1 MWKTNIYIIFLWLVL
16 LGVACKNSEKKSTY
30 PAIDVVGYLKGQL
43 KTLDST
49 PYGLLKV
56 TEVPGKNPD
65 STYLNKVS
73 LREHLTPFMIPSIA
87 KEQLELKYRE
97 TSFADASIGY
107 VVITYQAKDRD
118 APVSQI
124 DVYIKPENN
133 SIYQIYISGDLGSAD
148 QEEKKQ
154 LLWTHNKGCVIITG
168 YDNDT
173 TEKSTI
179 TEKIIWQ

>member
-1 MWKTNIYIIFLWLVL
+1 LLIILW
-16 LGVACKNSEKKSTY
+16 GSACKMSEKKSPY
-30 PAIDVVGYLKGQL
+30 PAIDVLGYLKGQL
-43 KTLDST
+43 KTLDSI
-49 PYGLLKV
+49 PYGLLKI
-56 TEVPGKNPD
+56 TEMNGRNPD

-73 LREHLTPFMIPSIA
+73 LREHLTPFMIPSIS

-107 VVITYQAKDRD
+107 VVITYQAKDT
-118 APVSQI
+118 AEPVSQI
-124 DVYIKPENN
+124 DVYVKPENN
-133 SIYQIYISGDLGSAD
+133 SIYQIYISGHLSAAD
-148 QEEKKQ
+148 TEEKKQ

-173 TEKSTI
+173 AEKSTI